1 MIIVQTKHV
10 PVTYINL
17 RSCRSYVVQATGD
30 AESRSRPRDGNTD
43 LNANS

>member
-10 PVTYINL
+10 PVTHIDL
-17 RSCRSYVVQATGD
+17 RRRHSYVVQATGD
-30 AESRSRPRDGNTD
+30 AETAGRPRDGYSD